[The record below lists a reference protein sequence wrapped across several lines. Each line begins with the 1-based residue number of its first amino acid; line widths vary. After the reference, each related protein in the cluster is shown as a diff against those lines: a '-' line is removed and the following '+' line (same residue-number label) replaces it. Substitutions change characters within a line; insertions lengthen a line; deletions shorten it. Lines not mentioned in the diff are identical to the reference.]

1 MFECGSLYCSLQ
13 WLTASIIVMA
23 YNTISSH
30 YYLWWVRTIC
40 SQVYE
45 PVQTM
50 LFTSYNP
57 LAACAE
63 YSGGKD
69 LYWGCL
75 ACGCLG
81 GGLEGWGGCRGLY
94 YELCTVKLVFSLFL
108 ACLVY
113 ETRHGVAS

>member
-1 MFECGSLYCSLQ
+1 
-13 WLTASIIVMA
+13 MA

-45 PVQTM
+45 PVRTM
-50 LFTSYNP
+50 LFASYNP
-57 LAACAE
+57 LAACAKC
-63 YSGGKD
+63 SGGKD

-81 GGLEGWGGCRGLY
+81 GGL
-94 YELCTVKLVFSLFL
+94 
-108 ACLVY
+108 
-113 ETRHGVAS
+113 